1 MRTFLLFLLIIG
13 YAIFLSAQKQLSLQE
28 SISIALNRNTTLIKS
43 TNSLK
48 GSESNVKA
56 ATGNFLPN
64 ISADLGWQYSR
75 NELRYETSPF
85 NFDTTTES
93 RNYGGGIGSS
103 WVLFDGLSNLAAHSK
118 SENELEAAKYD
129 VDRLKQDIVFQT
141 ISLYYDVINTMEQ
154 LKFREEDVKGNQK
167 NLETIT
173 ERNRLGSVTLADVYA
188 QQVRVGNA
196 ELEVILTSNQL
207 ETNKSELLSFLGL
220 DVLEE
225 YVFTDTIFTGEI
237 DKIKQ
242 SLAKDYQNLG
252 ELVAKALENRYDY
265 KSAQLNLESADD
277 GITIARAGHFPSLV
291 NTINYRFGA
300 DQIRNSLD
308 NRYLDVG
315 FTLRIPILS
324 GFSVENNVQFAE
336 ILAENR
342 QIEMI
347 ELERDIKK
355 SIKKTYLDLQ
365 AAEKALKVSEGNV
378 LASQEN
384 LKIESEKY
392 SLGAGTLLN
401 VLVANSA
408 YMNAKTDFT
417 NAQFAYITFSEQ
429 LKYHLGIIDFKS
441 YETSTEN

>member
-1 MRTFLLFLLIIG
+1 MRLILSILLIAGNSI
-13 YAIFLSAQKQLSLQE
+13 ITSAQKQLSLHE
-28 SISIALNRNTTLIKS
+28 AITIALNRNTTLIKS

-56 ATGNFLPN
+56 ATGGFLPN
-64 ISADLGWQYSR
+64 ISADASWRYSKDEYKA
-75 NELRYETSPF
+75 NEQTETV
-85 NFDTTTES
+85 ES
-93 RNYGGGIGSS
+93 RNYSGGIGSS
-103 WVLFDGLSNLAAHSK
+103 WVLFDGLSNLAEHSK

-129 VDRLKQDIVFQT
+129 VNRLKQDVVFQT
-141 ISLYYDVINTMEQ
+141 ISLYYNVIKTMEQ

-196 ELEVILTSNQL
+196 ELEVILTNNQL
-207 ETNKSELLSFLGL
+207 ETNKSELLSYLGL

-225 YVFTDTIFTGEI
+225 YVFVDTVSAGEI

-242 SLAKDYQNLG
+242 SLALDYQNLS

-265 KSAQLNLESADD
+265 KSAQLYYESADD
-277 GITIARAGHFPSLV
+277 DVTIATAGHFPTLT
-291 NTINYRFGA
+291 NTVDYRVGA
-300 DQIRNSLD
+300 DAFRNWLD
-308 NRYLDVG
+308 NRNFSVG
-315 FTLRIPILS
+315 FSLRLPIFS
-324 GFSVENNVQFAE
+324 GFSVENRVQFAE

-342 QIEMI
+342 KVEII
-347 ELERDIKK
+347 ELEREIKK

-378 LASQEN
+378 LAAQEN

-408 YMNAKTDFT
+408 FMNAKTDFT

-429 LKYHLGIIDFKS
+429 LKYYLGIIDFKS